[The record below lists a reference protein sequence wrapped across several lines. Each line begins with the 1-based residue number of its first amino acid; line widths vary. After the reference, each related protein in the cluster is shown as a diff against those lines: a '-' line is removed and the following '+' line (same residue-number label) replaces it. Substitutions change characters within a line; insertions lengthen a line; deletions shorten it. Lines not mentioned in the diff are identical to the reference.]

1 MKVRPDTV
9 PMIDALDVM
18 MDHRIAD
25 LEPRKLTTAGKAK
38 EIVWRKPWSEGL
50 EPHFLLEGLYMVASG
65 IRPSSFH
72 HPSSERE
79 IALLNGVAYELG
91 LGMRVRL
98 AGKKVYKVWLSGPM
112 TFDIVRTLPDITED
126 MGHKEFVTAQI
137 GLANMTGKFLGY
149 PECCVR
155 SFVEHLMAGTDQD
168 LEAMEALKKVKDPD
182 PRAYFVERFVPCSPV
197 CSAAIGEG
205 LRIEGELNA
214 KAPGTLPLYEKL
226 RLDHMEEVRSGRII
240 AEKKQRDIDLLKRSD
255 R

>member
-1 MKVRPDTV
+1 
-9 PMIDALDVM
+9 MIDALDVM

-98 AGKKVYKVWLSGPM
+98 AGKKVYKVWLAGPK

-137 GLANMTGKFLGY
+137 GLANMTGRFLGY

-182 PRAYFVERFVPCSPV
+182 PSAYFVERFVPCRPD
-197 CSAAIGEG
+197 CPDAIVEG
-205 LRIEGELNA
+205 KRIEGALS
-214 KAPGTLPLYEKL
+214 KQAPDLLPDYL
-226 RLDHMEEVRSGRII
+226 RLRDEHMEEVRSGAIVR
-240 AEKKQRDIDLLKRSD
+240 EKKARDLSLVKAGSG
-255 R
+255 